1 MRAYN
6 FFVCGPKFAIFF
18 SPNVGGIVV
27 DQVLFRFSRGRSILE
42 IFAIEVESC
51 LKSRQI
57 LPSQILGGRPS
68 QKLCPLEHPCLMACR
83 VEKVL

>member
-27 DQVLFRFSRGRSILE
+27 DQVLLRFSTGRSVRE
-42 IFAIEVESC
+42 IFEIKVESC
-51 LKSRQI
+51 LKSLLI
-57 LPSQILGGRPS
+57 LPSQILGGGPS
-68 QKLCPLEHPCLMACR
+68 TKIVPR
-83 VEKVL
+83 